1 MNNIKK
7 IGLTALAGSLVAS
20 SVSAATLSAS
30 GSAVMSFAGGDSKA
44 TEGQGWTMA
53 DSITF
58 SASGDVNDIGITLS
72 YELDGDDA
80 DGTTGGSP
88 QLDSHS
94 IAFDLGD
101 AGSLTFHG
109 HGGSS
114 ALGAK
119 DDVMPAAA
127 EEPWDILPNA
137 ETDVIGGAGGNNM
150 FVYSYAHESGVTGT
164 ISYVNAADA
173 VTDVSSTSYGV
184 EFTGMEGLTLGY
196 AQQDV
201 ETVTG
206 TKGDESTMYA
216 TYAIGGFTVGIQ
228 LSENDMESGTD
239 YESTGIGIS
248 YQVNDDLSISYGA
261 HELEAVGTTNP
272 DQETAAL
279 GVAYTMGSLAIS
291 ASMHDGDNITNS
303 ATDANQREKYS
314 LGLTF
319 NF

>member
-20 SVSAATLSAS
+20 SVSAATLTAT
-30 GSAVMSFAGGDSKA
+30 GSAGMSYTGGDEKA
-44 TEGQGWTMA
+44 TQGQGWTMG
-53 DSITF
+53 DSITM
-58 SASGDVNDIGITLS
+58 SASGDVNDIGVTLS
-72 YELDGDDA
+72 IEIDNDD
-80 DGTTGGSP
+80 TGGGDVY
-88 QLDSHS
+88 DSHS

-101 AGSLTFHG
+101 VGSLTFHG

-119 DDVMPAAA
+119 DDVMPAAW

-137 ETDVIGGAGGNNM
+137 ETNVIGGAGGDNM
-150 FVYSYAHESGVTGT
+150 FVYSYAHDSGITGT

-173 VTDVSSTSYGV
+173 VTDVSHTSYGI
-184 EFTGMEGLTLGY
+184 EYTGMEGLTIGY

-201 ETVTG
+201 EVVTD
-206 TKGDESTMYA
+206 TKNDESTMYA

-228 LSENDMESGTD
+228 MSENDSEAGTD

-248 YQVNDDLSISYGA
+248 YQVNDDLTVSYGA
-261 HELEAVGTTNP
+261 HEIEAVGSGNP
-272 DQETAAL
+272 DQETAAF
-279 GVAYTMGSLAIS
+279 GISYTMGSLSIGA
-291 ASMHDGDNITNS
+291 AVHDGDNITNS
-303 ATDANQREKYS
+303 ADDTNQREKYS

>member
-7 IGLTALAGSLVAS
+7 IGLTALAGSLVAG
-20 SVSAATLSAS
+20 SVSAATMSVS
-30 GSAVMSFAGGDSKA
+30 GSAGMSFTGGDEKK
-44 TEGQGWTMA
+44 TEGQGWTMG

-58 SASGDVNDIGITLS
+58 SASGDVNDIGVTLTL
-72 YELDGDDA
+72 ELDGDDSDGA
-80 DGTTGGSP
+80 DGS
-88 QLDSHS
+88 QILDNQS

-127 EEPWDILPNA
+127 EEPWDILVGA
-137 ETDVIGGAGGNNM
+137 EANVIGGAGGNNM
-150 FVYSYAHESGVTGT
+150 FSYSYSHESGVTGT
-164 ISYVNAADA
+164 ITYVNAADA
-173 VTDVSSTSYGV
+173 VTDVSSTSYGI
-184 EFTGMEGLTLGY
+184 EYTGMEGLTIGY

-201 ETVTG
+201 EVTTG

-216 TYAIGGFTVGIQ
+216 KYAIGGFTVGIQ
-228 LSENDMESGTD
+228 MSENDMESGTD
-239 YESTGIGIS
+239 YESTGIGVS
-248 YQVNDDLSISYGA
+248 YQVNDDLTLSYGN
-261 HELEAVGTTNP
+261 HEIEAVSSGNP

-279 GVAYTMGSLAIS
+279 GFSYTMGSMSISGAI
-291 ASMHDGDNITNS
+291 HDGDNIANSSTNS
-303 ATDANQREKYS
+303 REIYS
-314 LGLTF
+314 LGVSF

>member
-1 MNNIKK
+1 MNNMKK

-20 SVSAATLSAS
+20 SVSAATLTAT
-30 GSAVMSFAGGDSKA
+30 GSAGMSYTGGDSKA
-44 TEGQGWTMA
+44 TQGQGWTMG
-53 DSITF
+53 DSITM
-58 SASGDVNDIGITLS
+58 SASGDVNDIGVTLS
-72 YELDGDDA
+72 FEIDNDD
-80 DGTTGGSP
+80 TGGGDVY
-88 QLDSHS
+88 DSHS

-119 DDVMPAAA
+119 DDVMPAAW
-127 EEPWDILPNA
+127 EEPWDILTNA
-137 ETDVIGGAGGNNM
+137 ETNVIGGAGGDNM
-150 FVYSYAHESGVTGT
+150 FVYSYAHESGLTGT
-164 ISYVNAADA
+164 ISYVNAANA

-201 ETVTG
+201 EVTTG

-216 TYAIGGFTVGIQ
+216 KYAIGGITVGIQ
-228 LSENDMESGTD
+228 MSENDMESGTD

-248 YQVNDDLSISYGA
+248 YQVNDDLTVSYGS
-261 HELEAVGTTNP
+261 HEIEAVSSGNP
-272 DQETAAL
+272 DQETAAI
-279 GVAYTMGSLAIS
+279 GISYTMGSLSIGA
-291 ASMHDGDNITNS
+291 AVHDGDNIQNS
-303 ATDANQREKYS
+303 SADANQREKYS

>member
-30 GSAVMSFAGGDSKA
+30 GSAGMSYTGGDEKK
-44 TEGQGWTMA
+44 TQGQGWTMG
-53 DSITF
+53 DSITM
-58 SASGDVNDIGITLS
+58 SASGDVNDIGVTLS
-72 YELDGDDA
+72 FEIDNDD
-80 DGTTGGSP
+80 TGGGDVY
-88 QLDSHS
+88 DSHS

-119 DDVMPAAA
+119 DDVMPSAN
-127 EEPWDILPNA
+127 EEPWDIVTGA
-137 ETDVIGGAGGNNM
+137 EAHVIGGAGGDNM
-150 FVYSYAHESGVTGT
+150 FAYSYAHESGITGT
-164 ISYVNAADA
+164 VTYVNAADA
-173 VTDVSSTSYGV
+173 VTDVSSTSYGI
-184 EFTGMEGLTLGY
+184 EYTGMEGLTVGY

-201 ETVTG
+201 EVTTN

-216 TYAIGGFTVGIQ
+216 KYAIGGFTVGIQ
-228 LSENDMESGTD
+228 MSENDMETGND

-248 YQVNDDLSISYGA
+248 YQVNDDLAVSYGN
-261 HELEAVGTTNP
+261 HEIEEVGSGNP
-272 DQETAAL
+272 DQEASAL
-279 GVAYTMGSLAIS
+279 SFSYTMGSLGIKGTV
-291 ASMHDGDNITNS
+291 HDVDNIDNSSTNS
-303 ATDANQREKYS
+303 REAYS
-314 LGLTF
+314 LGLSF